1 MTETPNPTPNTPN
14 EPARGET
21 RPDLAQDLRGLAD
34 TLEQAVRGLASSEKT
49 KDLEQEVRRGFGT
62 LRSQTEAALKD
73 AKVPEAAQE
82 FSAQAKR
89 VAGDVVQAKP
99 AQQVLSIFAKGIAGL
114 NQQLAKYITEEQT
127 PGAPAKD
134 KADEAPAASN
144 DPSI

>member
-1 MTETPNPTPNTPN
+1 MTENTNPTPNTPH
-14 EPARGET
+14 EPAKGEA
-21 RPDLAQDLRGLAD
+21 RPDLTADLRELAD

-49 KDLEQEVRRGFGT
+49 KDLEQELRRGFGT
-62 LRSQTEAALKD
+62 LRSQTETALKD

-99 AQQVLSIFAKGIAGL
+99 AQQVLSIFARGVASL
-114 NQQLAKYITEEQT
+114 NQQLAKYITEEQA
-127 PGAPAKD
+127 PGSPAKD
-134 KADEAPAASN
+134 SPDDAPAAGN